1 MQEIRKILDEVPDK
15 KSAANWKKDMKGNI
29 KHRELVSM
37 FYNVKSIYNQQNLPN
52 VCVCVSHY
60 ETLH

>member
-1 MQEIRKILDEVPDK
+1 MPEISKILDEVPDK
-15 KSAANWKKDMKGNI
+15 KPAANWKKDMKGNI

-37 FYNVKSIYNQQNLPN
+37 FDNVKSIYIAQNLPN